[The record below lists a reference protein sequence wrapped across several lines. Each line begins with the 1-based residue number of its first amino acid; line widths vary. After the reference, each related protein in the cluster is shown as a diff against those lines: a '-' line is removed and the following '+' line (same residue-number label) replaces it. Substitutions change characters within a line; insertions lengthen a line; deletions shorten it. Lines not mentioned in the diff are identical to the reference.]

1 VATRWQGRIERD
13 EHGNHCDDNDISIDD
28 FVLAETGNS
37 INDSNN
43 VTVAS
48 VPPDLLN
55 LSQGLA
61 GTLIDS
67 IIETRNREDAR
78 NGVNVEENRRKR
90 KEKALDDQRLKAR
103 RFGSGNLY
111 SEGKCAVGI
120 DVLRR
125 MEDRE
130 RLREEKKSQLQ
141 EKRLREYRVLRTKVM
156 AIKQLAQPHEQ
167 LNVAQLKT
175 MVMWYKIPSDSPI
188 PQTRQLLLERLHQ
201 TCRRNDPEEPA
212 IPFLVALLPQYQ
224 EPMDHQQEPEEGV
237 DRQEP

>member
-130 RLREEKKSQLQ
+130 RLREEKKNQLQ

-156 AIKQLAQPHEQ
+156 AIKQLARPHEQ
-167 LNVAQLKT
+167 LNVAQQKPWSCGTKFRVTHQFHKL
-175 MVMWYKIPSDSPI
+175 DSSCWSGCI
-188 PQTRQLLLERLHQ
+188 RLAAAMIQRSLQFHFLLLYYPS
-201 TCRRNDPEEPA
+201 TRNRWITNKNLKKE
-212 IPFLVALLPQYQ
+212 
-224 EPMDHQQEPEEGV
+224 
-237 DRQEP
+237 